1 MFHLNDKGKFCET
14 CETCRD
20 KCEVLRACVEFVY
33 FGDNTRLLEEVEN
46 EDVVYRKELE
56 KWSHPNIT
64 EKDLRQIRRKL
75 PNFPCLFR
83 NSTINTTEFY
93 EKYSNDSSWTTCG
106 GFKYHDC
113 KYKFSFT

>member
-1 MFHLNDKGKFCET
+1 MFHLYEKGKFCET

-56 KWSHPNIT
+56 KWSRYNKSIMIEEYIT
-64 EKDLRQIRRKL
+64 
-75 PNFPCLFR
+75 
-83 NSTINTTEFY
+83 NSWPITNT
-93 EKYSNDSSWTTCG
+93 NQ
-106 GFKYHDC
+106 
-113 KYKFSFT
+113 